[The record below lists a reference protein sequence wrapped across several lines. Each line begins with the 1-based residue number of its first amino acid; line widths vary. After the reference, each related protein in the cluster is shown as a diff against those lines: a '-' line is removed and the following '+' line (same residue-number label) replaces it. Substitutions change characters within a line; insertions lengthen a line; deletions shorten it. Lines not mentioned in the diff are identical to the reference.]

1 MDPVLNSPENTV
13 ERIETTE
20 LPAENNYLISV
31 HDLEADG
38 SVGQTAL
45 SATVN
50 VVSTITT
57 ASQGTM
63 QVNEVIVCYSNQSCQ

>member
-1 MDPVLNSPENTV
+1 MIKVSSIPTPLWMGNISRDNNSNTV
-13 ERIETTE
+13 ERIETIE
-20 LPAENNYLISV
+20 LPAENNYLVSV

-50 VVSTITT
+50 VVPTITT
-57 ASQGTM
+57 ASQSTT
-63 QVNEVIVCYSNQSCQ
+63 